1 MAKAIRL
8 ACISVFILLVISCK
22 SKKLA
27 IDGSIDKDMS
37 AKAIIRTHYQNQINF
52 KTLSG
57 RMKIDYFDG
66 ESSKRITVSLR
77 MQKDKAIW
85 ISAPLGIVKAYVTPN
100 RVTFYNKL
108 QNEYF
113 DGDFSY
119 LSDMLGTELD
129 FEKVQNLLLGEALF
143 DLRNAKYDVT
153 IGGSEY
159 VLKPKKPLDLFK
171 TLYRIDPHNF
181 KISTQQLSQPLRKRV
196 LDIEYR
202 KYQQINKKVLPNEV
216 VITAVEANTKNE
228 ISLDYRSIEFNRT
241 LRFPYKIPKGFKK
254 IVLDTDAL

>member
-1 MAKAIRL
+1 
-8 ACISVFILLVISCK
+8 
-22 SKKLA
+22 
-27 IDGSIDKDMS
+27 
-37 AKAIIRTHYQNQINF
+37 
-52 KTLSG
+52 
-57 RMKIDYFDG
+57 
-66 ESSKRITVSLR
+66 
-77 MQKDKAIW
+77 
-85 ISAPLGIVKAYVTPN
+85 
-100 RVTFYNKL
+100 
-108 QNEYF
+108 
-113 DGDFSY
+113 
-119 LSDMLGTELD
+119 MLGTELN

-153 IGGSEY
+153 IAGSEY
-159 VLKPKKPLDLFK
+159 VLKPKKPLTLFK

-228 ISLDYRSIEFNRT
+228 ISLDYRSIEFNRV